1 MDMAYCVESCPT
13 HALMLIDPEDISKGR
28 FKPPKKGSLIA
39 LNFVSG
45 QGLLKPEES
54 KPSP

>member
-1 MDMAYCVESCPT
+1 
-13 HALMLIDPEDISKGR
+13 MLIDPEDISKGR

-54 KPSP
+54 KPSPQQ